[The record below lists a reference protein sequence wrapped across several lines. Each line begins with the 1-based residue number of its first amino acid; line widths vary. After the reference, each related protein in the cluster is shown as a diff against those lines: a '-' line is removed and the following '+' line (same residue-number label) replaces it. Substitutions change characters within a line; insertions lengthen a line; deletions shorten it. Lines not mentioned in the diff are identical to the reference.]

1 VALLKYRPNQAL
13 LAGATLASA
22 LTFATSAQAARGP
35 SVTVRIE
42 GAKRSLLAPKAV
54 SLPSGFITKGGTPHG
69 ACPGSSAAGALDAAT
84 RGRWTGKWYASVSGI
99 FVTSILGE
107 KPPATA
113 DYWEVFRNNVPTQL
127 GVCALKLRRGDQLLF
142 ADSNGG
148 QNPTAVKA
156 PKTVRAGRR
165 FTVTVVYYDTKG
177 KPKALFDARLSAG
190 GHTYTSN
197 RRGKVT
203 LKATRAGRLTLS
215 ATRRGFIRS
224 APAPIKVT

>member
-1 VALLKYRPNQAL
+1 MKYRPNQAL

-22 LTFATSAQAARGP
+22 LALTTGAQASGP
-35 SVTVRIE
+35 RVTVRVE

-69 ACPGSSAAGALDAAT
+69 ACPASSAAGALDAAT
-84 RGRWTGKWYASVSGI
+84 RGHWTGKWFASVSGI

-127 GVCALKLRRGDQLLF
+127 GVCALKLHRGDQLLF
-142 ADSNGG
+142 ADSNGAADPIAIKS
-148 QNPTAVKA
+148 PT
-156 PKTVRAGRR
+156 RARRGRP
-165 FTVTVVYYDTKG
+165 FTVTVVYYDAKG
-177 KPKALFDARLSAG
+177 RARALFDARLSAG

-203 LKATRAGRLTLS
+203 LKATRAGTLTLS

-224 APAPIKVT
+224 APAPVKVT

>member
-22 LTFATSAQAARGP
+22 LTLATSAQARGGP
-35 SVTVRIE
+35 SVTVRVE
-42 GAKRSLLAPKAV
+42 GAERSLLAPKIL

-69 ACPGSSAAGALDAAT
+69 ACPASSAAGALDAAT
-84 RGRWTGKWYASVSGI
+84 RGRWTGKWYKNPPGI

-113 DYWEVFRNNVPTQL
+113 DYWEVFYNNVPAQL
-127 GVCALKLRRGDQLLF
+127 GVCALKLHRGDQLLF

-148 QNPTAVKA
+148 QNPAAIKV
-156 PKTVRAGRR
+156 PKTARAGRR
-165 FTVTVVYYDTKG
+165 FTATVVYYDARGKTK
-177 KPKALFDARLSAG
+177 PLFDARVSAG

-197 RRGKVT
+197 RRGRVT
-203 LKATRAGRLTLS
+203 LKATRVGTLTLT

-224 APAPIKVT
+224 APAPVKVT